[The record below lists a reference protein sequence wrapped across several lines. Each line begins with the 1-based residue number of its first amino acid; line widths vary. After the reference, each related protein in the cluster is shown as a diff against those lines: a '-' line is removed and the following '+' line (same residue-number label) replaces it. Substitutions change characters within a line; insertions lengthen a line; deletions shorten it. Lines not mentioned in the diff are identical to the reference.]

1 MERIRLKTG
10 DCLLIKGL
18 TVNEPMTLYYVRDVN
33 DDKILARS
41 IYIHDTMVQGLEYAR
56 EYDNDIPID
65 AFLLPEGTYD
75 RVKESMKSFVEETRN
90 YLCANCI
97 CNGFKVR
104 VGGHYWERH
113 IETITEIDGN
123 KTKSN
128 VFRLEAENISP
139 CWTGEGFVDGLER
152 NGVEVPEEAFNEVK
166 RRYSQYVKNLKE
178 SLVV

>member
-1 MERIRLKTG
+1 MERFSLKVG
-10 DCLLIKGL
+10 DCFLIKGL
-18 TVNEPMTLYYVRDVN
+18 TINEPMTLYYVRDIN

-41 IYIHDTMVQGLEYAR
+41 IYIHNTMVQGLNYAK
-56 EYDNDIPID
+56 EYDNVIPTD
-65 AFLLPEGTYD
+65 AILLPEGTYD

-90 YLCANCI
+90 YLRAHCN

-128 VFRLEAENISP
+128 VFRLETENISP
-139 CWTGEGFVDGLER
+139 SWTGEGFVDSLESD
-152 NGVEVPEEAFNEVK
+152 GVEVTDEVLKEVK
-166 RRYSQYVKNLKE
+166 RRYNQYVKNLKE
-178 SLVV
+178 SLAV